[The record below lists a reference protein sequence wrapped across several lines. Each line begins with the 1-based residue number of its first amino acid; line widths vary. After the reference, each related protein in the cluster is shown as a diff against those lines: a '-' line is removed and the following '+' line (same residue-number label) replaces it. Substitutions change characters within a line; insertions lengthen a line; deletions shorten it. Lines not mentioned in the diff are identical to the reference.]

1 MALTWIAAI
10 TAGWPI
16 YPPFPALLPSPSL
29 CRLRDSAVYVL
40 VWRAGR
46 YAGMRK
52 ICTLI
57 AFSVLLPACGQQQNA
72 AQSQHDASFESKLEQ
87 QLLDAR
93 PGSVIDIPAGH
104 YSLKRGLSLRTSGV
118 TLRGAGMD
126 KTVLSFKG
134 QIVGPE
140 GLLVNADDFTIENL
154 AIEDTMGDA
163 LKINQ
168 GRNITIHGV
177 RIAWTGGPKSTN
189 GAYGLYPVKTQNVL
203 VEDSV
208 VIGASDAGIY
218 VGQSNNIVVRRN
230 RAEQNVAG
238 IEIENSVNADV
249 YDNIATKNT
258 GGILVFN
265 MPNLSQAGHATRV
278 FRNKVFDNN
287 TANFA
292 KKGAAV
298 ASVPAGS
305 GVVVNS
311 NDKVEIFDNDIAD
324 NQTANVIISSYFSTN
339 YYNKLGVA
347 PDYNPYPKGIYVYA
361 NRFKGGG
368 NSPDGLKLKTLK
380 TAVYGINGSFPDVL
394 WDGYADPKTQAGN
407 AASPDDRICIQDANG
422 MLNADGPH
430 GYKNPST
437 DIKPFQCSL
446 PKLPAVVLNPEPKV

>member
-1 MALTWIAAI
+1 
-10 TAGWPI
+10 
-16 YPPFPALLPSPSL
+16 
-29 CRLRDSAVYVL
+29 
-40 VWRAGR
+40 
-46 YAGMRK
+46 MRK
-52 ICTLI
+52 ICTLV
-57 AFSVLLPACGQQQNA
+57 AFSLLLPACGHQQNA
-72 AQSQHDASFESKLEQ
+72 SQSQSDASFESKLEQ
-87 QLLDAR
+87 QLLDAKS
-93 PGSVIDIPAGH
+93 GSVIEIPAGH
-104 YSLKRGLSLRTSGV
+104 YALKRGLSLRTNGV

-168 GRNITIHGV
+168 GKNITIHGV

-203 VEDSV
+203 VEDSEV
-208 VIGASDAGIY
+208 TGASDAGIY

-249 YDNIATKNT
+249 YDNIATRNT

-347 PDYNPYPKGIYVYA
+347 ADYNPYPKAIYVYG

-380 TAVYGINGSFPDVL
+380 AAVYGINGSFPDVL
-394 WDGYADPKTQAGN
+394 WDGYADPKEQVAGLPP
-407 AASPDDRICIQDANG
+407 PDDRICIQDANG
-422 MLNADGPH
+422 VLDADGPH

-437 DIKPFQCSL
+437 DTRPFQCSL
-446 PKLPAVVLNPEPKV
+446 PKLPPVALNPEPKA

>member
-1 MALTWIAAI
+1 
-10 TAGWPI
+10 
-16 YPPFPALLPSPSL
+16 
-29 CRLRDSAVYVL
+29 
-40 VWRAGR
+40 
-46 YAGMRK
+46 MRK
-52 ICTLI
+52 TCSLI
-57 AFSVLLPACGQQQNA
+57 ALSLLLAACGRQQSA
-72 AQSQHDASFESKLEQ
+72 AQSQQDASFESKLEQ
-87 QLLDAR
+87 QLLDAK

-104 YSLKRGLSLRTSGV
+104 YALKRGLSLRSNGV

-134 QIVGPE
+134 QLVGPE
-140 GLLVNADDFTIENL
+140 GLLVNADDFIIENL
-154 AIEDTMGDA
+154 AIEDTQGDA

-177 RIAWTGGPKSTN
+177 RIQWTGGPKSSN

-218 VGQSNNIVVRRN
+218 VGQSDNIVVRRN

-238 IEIENSVNADV
+238 IEIENSVHADV
-249 YDNIATKNT
+249 YDNTTTGNT

-278 FRNKVFDNN
+278 FHNQVLANN

-347 PDYNPYPKGIYVYA
+347 ADYNPYPKGIFVYG

-380 TAVYGINGSFPDVL
+380 VAVYGLNGRFPDVV
-394 WDGYADPKTQAGN
+394 WDGYADPKTAVAGLPP
-407 AASPDDRICIQDANG
+407 PDDRICVQGADG
-422 MLNADGPH
+422 VLDADGPH
-430 GYKNPST
+430 DYKNPST
-437 DIKPFQCSL
+437 DTKPFQCSL
-446 PKLPAVVLNPEPKV
+446 PKLPPVVLDPQPKV

>member
-1 MALTWIAAI
+1 MRKLCILIA
-10 TAGWPI
+10 
-16 YPPFPALLPSPSL
+16 FFLLLPS
-29 CRLRDSAVYVL
+29 
-40 VWRAGR
+40 
-46 YAGMRK
+46 
-52 ICTLI
+52 
-57 AFSVLLPACGQQQNA
+57 CGQQENASQNQA
-72 AQSQHDASFESKLEQ
+72 DASFESKLEQ
-87 QLLDAR
+87 QLLDAK

-104 YSLKRGLSLRTSGV
+104 FALKRGLSLRTNGV

-168 GRNITIHGV
+168 GKNITIHGV
-177 RIAWTGGPKSTN
+177 RIAWTDGPKSTN

-203 VEDSV
+203 VEDSE

-287 TANFA
+287 TTNFA

-347 PDYNPYPKGIYVYA
+347 ADYNPYPKGIYVYG

-394 WDGYADPKTQAGN
+394 WDGYADPKNQTGGVP
-407 AASPDDRICIQDANG
+407 SPDDRICIQDASG
-422 MLNADGPH
+422 VLNADGPH
-430 GYKNPST
+430 GYRTPST

-446 PKLPAVVLNPEPKV
+446 PKLPPVALNPEPKV